1 LARNLYRVLKRED
14 VRRESK
20 TRPAALSALTL
31 LIFLIS
37 SGSGT
42 IFINEVEL
50 NPAGDDSSQE
60 VLEWVE
66 LYNSGNEDVDI
77 SGWTLITSH
86 GDKEIVRIP
95 SGSTIEAK
103 GFYAIPDR
111 PPKEQWLDNLDE
123 SVTLKNS
130 SGVEVDKTPT
140 LSDDLD
146 DNCAW
151 SRYPDSSPNWEFM
164 ISSKGFNASGDF
176 CYSSR
181 DDDDA
186 LSCCF
191 GEYDD
196 GSLWNVSCMNIGDQP
211 SICQITD
218 PFYESEECETSVE
231 DECPAGQEET
241 NETYYLKF
249 NMNQAISGA
258 GFVNVNNGYATPAG
272 DVIST
277 ELYTREHGSG
287 SYESEEV
294 TRLIRENRFIKFYNV
309 SIKAGNASIEM
320 DKDVSARYTTTMLGL
335 PRNRSVT
342 YSSTWT
348 EESWSKSKMTTPV
361 VGSKESCEKVYHRPW
376 CYHVDQIIPENLI
389 WFSSPADAYAN
400 GYRACLDCIQN
411 NVSYTTMSE
420 SYRYATSID
429 RESHIVRDQN
439 RSTMIVESE
448 FDGIGHIGV
457 LKLSDPGASVHGV
470 PVIEAREDY
479 IGSFKILDRID
490 EENSSLTFNKST
502 SGTGFAATSKRIR
515 EGQKTYE
522 SGTGVYNSE
531 ELIDTETNYIAK
543 DLNVIHSPMNQ
554 TLTEEVSINSSLR
567 WKEGVW
573 SRIRNTDFIG
583 EEYTSFIGEEY
594 TSADRLKKETEVRGL
609 NEMETKAN
617 FSGKARYRTILR
629 DEVDQ
634 DEEYEGDYSIRRM
647 IIFTGIPKY
656 DQPHINVTKTGDID
670 LLNCSERASTVLYTI
685 TLENDGNRALG
696 PIYVKDIFPPGA
708 AFIEPSS
715 LRPTE
720 LTAGSANWT
729 LTHLAIG
736 DSTSIDICLD
746 VVNCPDG
753 ELTNQAV
760 ASGGYNGNWI
770 TGSSTYTIQK
780 KCGDHIVK

>member
-1 LARNLYRVLKRED
+1 M
-14 VRRESK
+14 
-20 TRPAALSALTL
+20 
-31 LIFLIS
+31 IS

>member
-1 LARNLYRVLKRED
+1 
-14 VRRESK
+14 
-20 TRPAALSALTL
+20 
-31 LIFLIS
+31 LIS

-42 IFINEVEL
+42 IVINEVEL
-50 NPAGDDSSQE
+50 DPAGDDNSQE

-66 LYNSGNEDVDI
+66 LYNNGNEDVDI

-103 GFYAIPDR
+103 GFYAIPDH

-130 SGVEVDKTPT
+130 SGAEVNWTKM

-151 SRYPDSSPNWEFM
+151 SRYPDGSPNWEFM

-181 DDDDA
+181 DDDDDDDA

-191 GEYDD
+191 GKYGD

-211 SICQITD
+211 STCQLTD

-231 DECPAGQEET
+231 DECPTGQEET

-258 GFVNVNNGYATPAG
+258 GFVNVNNDYATPAG

-294 TRLIRENRFIKFYNV
+294 TRLLRENRSIKFYNV
-309 SIKAGNASIEM
+309 SIKVGNASIEM

-348 EESWSKSKMTTPV
+348 EESCSKSRMTTPV
-361 VGSKESCEKVYHRPW
+361 VGSKDSHVYHLPW
-376 CYHVDQIIPENLI
+376 CYHVDQIIPENRI
-389 WFSSPADAYAN
+389 WFSSPEDAYAK

-411 NVSYTTMSE
+411 NVSDTTMSE
-420 SYRYATSID
+420 SYRYATYID

-439 RSTMIVESE
+439 ESTMAIDSE
-448 FDGIGHIGV
+448 FNGMGHIGV

-502 SGTGFAATSKRIR
+502 SGKGLAATSKRIR

-522 SGTGVYNSE
+522 YGTGVYNSE
-531 ELIDTETNYIAK
+531 EVIETETNYIAK

-554 TLTEEVSINSSLR
+554 TLTDGVSINSSLR

-573 SRIRNTDFIG
+573 SQIRNT
-583 EEYTSFIGEEY
+583 SFISEEY
-594 TSADRLKKETEVRGL
+594 TSADRLQKETEVRGL
-609 NEMETKAN
+609 NEMETEAN

-656 DQPHINVTKTGDID
+656 DQPHINVTKTSDID
-670 LLNCSERASTVLYTI
+670 LLNCSESASTVLYTI
-685 TLENDGNRALG
+685 TLENDGNAALG
-696 PIYVKDIFPPGA
+696 PIYVKDLFPPGA
-708 AFIEPSS
+708 VFVEPSS
-715 LRPTE
+715 LRPPTE
-720 LTAGSANWT
+720 LTATSANWT

-736 DSTSIDICLD
+736 DSISIDICLD
-746 VVNCPDG
+746 VINCPDG

-760 ASGGYNGNWI
+760 ASGGFNGNWI
-770 TGSSTYTIQK
+770 TGRGSSI
-780 KCGDHIVK
+780 IVKRRD